1 MGRYT
6 TPGLFFF
13 SPSNLTAALHS
24 GASRPM
30 ESVRAT
36 SRLGEIGTFEAT
48 YAYPLN
54 HGSGY
59 VPFGALEAVGNIA
72 IIIYADYNY
81 APGVERAKMFGE
93 CYIIDNVKIEDRQA
107 GGLQVSISGRSFLA
121 ELENKP
127 VWEPIGDSTTYSTTL
142 AVAVG
147 GPSSSNSVG
156 ETAAGETEIVV
167 VSASNFFDTNMVLI
181 PLTGGGTYIGL
192 VSSVDYD
199 TNTVTLDRPLPA
211 TIPNAT
217 SVTRRG
223 RRLFV
228 NNTEGFE
235 VGAKVTITLNSG
247 SFTTIVEDGVVME
260 DVSGTERPRVL
271 LRDGIT
277 GAANVGNAVVAINKS
292 KPTTTPYDDIAQVL
306 AFAPGW
312 TSDNTLM
319 PPSPGTSHVPDG
331 ASVFDLLKTIADI
344 QDTPFRQEVDPNNLR
359 PVRKIKW
366 GIYPSADAY
375 GGNKI
380 ILENPPPGLMTAHL
394 SKTHRGT
401 IHGTISRE
409 YRDNKVTRIYP
420 TGGDA
425 GVTLMGV
432 STAVRS
438 ALAGMGFVIVD
449 DPATLGLYEPPYM
462 YNNALEPGEKIARR
476 VTFGDITAETSGST
490 TWMYACD
497 RLAWQSARWLMSRT
511 RAYWEWRI
519 TDVDVSS
526 PVIPRVGTTFDLTR
540 YLDPQMDKTTFPATY
555 TWENVENLIAREIT
569 VRWDVKR
576 QIPIY
581 DFVLSD
587 VASDPTDAAPALVS
601 QFQTYDMVARRV
613 GQGRTDRAS
622 TIAYTAP
629 APPGDGG
636 GGAFLPLA
644 GGTMTGNIAFSGAQT
659 VDGVDISAHAANPAA
674 HHALVTAYNN
684 SIEVHGGP
692 SGQAISVKLTSEPGL
707 EIDGTFGVRIKRPTN
722 SGLVL
727 NSNGVS
733 LSPSTIAVG
742 TANAVDGV
750 FHTHAIQTANNTV
763 GVGAEYV
770 LAGTNQGWLSLE
782 RLGVGIAADGAAAL
796 KIRARATNNY
806 GLHILQ
812 LASQTFD
819 IWRVDNSSGNP
830 LLRMT
835 GAGHFESGTP
845 AFVSGQIGWR
855 IWGGTASGDAEFN
868 NIRVRG
874 ELHATTFV
882 ADEMHAVNGTVL
894 VKTNGKVAAPRA
906 GQPNDNKIPA
916 INSSFSLIVQ
926 AGWDGSGQNYL
937 PVGSIVRIKPMG
949 EIVSGGSLDLFD
961 LYCQVTAAGSVQG
974 RNLANG
980 EPGYY
985 VLTCIFRHGGTF
997 GGSSGDATGFVIPT
1011 GSAAI
1016 KWTEVGA
1023 SGFTGAIK
1031 LSGDGDFSNV
1041 TEPSTPF
1048 IDIFTV
1054 NRIANASWAGVPPA
1068 ILPRVRVGNLTG
1080 VLGGTMGTWG
1090 IAAGSNLGDAS
1101 TVPGSSAAYFVASD
1115 TGLRLFNV
1123 GIQIFNGANQT
1134 VDISSSGELRLGTNV
1149 TSNTT
1154 TGFAFNPA
1162 TGNVRLGPEA
1172 SGKANVFWNDSAG
1185 SLSIR
1190 RNGTTDVIVLPAS
1203 GDSYFA
1209 NPIKLDTGG
1218 GIWQGT
1224 SGSFAAPVGGIKIY
1238 NASGAGRIAL
1248 FDNSIQLI
1256 TLRHDRGIEI
1266 ATGGDASH
1274 ASGLTFVET
1283 AGGTSFG
1290 GLSALSS
1297 PGLRYSRWVVSD
1309 GSRFGRIS
1317 LYAASNQTEIKLEAG
1332 GGGNDA
1338 ILTLGS
1344 SLDYALLEN
1353 ADLYVRE
1360 RGIAAGYNT
1369 TPSLARG
1376 VIASDLRGGTTPT
1389 VVLQDTVS
1397 ITHGMTDVAATG
1409 TYANFRKMDDDAGG
1423 LRITG
1428 LGEDTR
1434 ALDLYGYA
1442 TNPDSGTS
1450 TAPVMTSAYKKS
1462 GTGGT
1467 FLANNENIFIVRNG
1481 SASRFIVKGNGDYLY
1496 DGTGSAFD
1504 IHDDLDLLRTLA
1516 REKLTGIIDN
1526 VRDHFI
1532 TYNRDS
1538 LVEAGV
1544 MSNEGFINGPAHMW
1558 LLTGGIEQLYLRLI
1572 EQDERIAALEAALS

>member
-13 SPSNLTAALHS
+13 SPSNLTAALQS

-59 VPFGALEAVGNIA
+59 VSFGALEAVGNIA

-81 APGVERAKMFGE
+81 APGPERAKMVGE
-93 CYIIDNVKIEDRQA
+93 CYIIDNVKVEDRQA
-107 GGLQVSISGRSFLA
+107 GGLQVRISGRSFLA
-121 ELENKP
+121 ELENKQ

-142 AVAVG
+142 AVAIG

-156 ETAAGETEIVV
+156 ETAVGETEIVV
-167 VSASNFFDTNMVLI
+167 VNSSNFYDTNMVLI

-192 VSSVDYD
+192 VSSVDND
-199 TNTVTLDRPLPA
+199 TNTLTLDRPLPA
-211 TIPNAT
+211 TIPNGTA
-217 SVTRRG
+217 VTRRG

-247 SFTTIVEDGVVME
+247 SFTTIVEEGVVME
-260 DVSGTERPRVL
+260 DVSGTERPRVM

-277 GAANVGNAVVAINKS
+277 GAADVGKAVVAINKS
-292 KPTTTPYDDIAQVL
+292 KPTTTPYDDIAQIL
-306 AFAPGW
+306 AHAPGW
-312 TSDNTLM
+312 TADTTLM
-319 PPSPGTSHVPDG
+319 PPFGTSHVPDG
-331 ASVFDLLKTIADI
+331 ASVFDLLKAVADI
-344 QDTPFRQEVDPNNLR
+344 NDTPFRQEVDALNLR
-359 PVRKIKW
+359 PVRKIRW
-366 GIYPSADAY
+366 GIDPSADAY

-380 ILENPPPGLMTAHL
+380 ILENPPPGLMAAHL
-394 SKTHRGT
+394 AKPHRGT
-401 IHGTISRE
+401 IHGAISRE
-409 YRDNKVTRIYP
+409 YRDNKVTRLYP

-432 STAVRS
+432 SAAVRTT
-438 ALAGMGFVIVD
+438 LAGMGFIIVD
-449 DPATLGLYEPPYM
+449 DPSVLGLYEPPYM

-576 QIPIY
+576 QIPLY

-587 VASDPTDAAPALVS
+587 VASDPTDAAPTLVS
-601 QFQTYDMVARRV
+601 QFQTYDMVARRI
-613 GQGRTDRAS
+613 GQGKVDRAS

-629 APPGDGG
+629 VPPGDGG

-644 GGTMTGNIAFSGAQT
+644 GGTMTGNIAFSGTQT
-659 VDGVDISAHAANPAA
+659 VDGVDISAHAANASA
-674 HHALVTAYNN
+674 HHAPVTAGNTGI
-684 SIEVHGGP
+684 SVA
-692 SGQAISVKLTSEPGL
+692 GQAVSVFPRANGGL
-707 EIDGTFGVRIKRPTN
+707 EVN
-722 SGLVL
+722 SGLRIKT
-727 NSNGVS
+727 GRG
-733 LSPSTIAVG
+733 VG
-742 TANAVDGV
+742 TDDDGIYLV
-750 FHTHAIQTANNTV
+750 PAQITLTSTNTPSGPNHSHSITAWDNTI
-763 GVGAEYV
+763 GIGGAG
-770 LAGTNQGWLSLE
+770 LLKSTGSGWLSLE
-782 RLGVGIAADGAAAL
+782 KLGVGIAADSVAAL
-796 KIRARATNNY
+796 VVRARATANY
-806 GLHILQ
+806 GLWIKQ
-812 LASQTFD
+812 LAGQTHD
-819 IWRVDNSSGNP
+819 IWRVDDSAGNP

-845 AFVSGQIGWR
+845 AFVSGQVGWR

-906 GQPNDNKIPA
+906 GQPNDNKIPNV
-916 INSSFSLIVQ
+916 NSSFALIVQ
-926 AGWDGSGQNYL
+926 AGWDGSGLNYL

-949 EIVSGGSLDLFD
+949 QVVSGTGLDLFD
-961 LYCQVTAAGSVQG
+961 LYCQVTGVSGPNG
-974 RNLANG
+974 RDLPNG

-985 VLTCIFRHGGTF
+985 VLTCTFRHGGTF

-1054 NRIANASWAGVPPA
+1054 NRIANASWAGVPPT
-1068 ILPRVRVGNLTG
+1068 ITPRVRVGNLSG
-1080 VLGGTMGTWG
+1080 VLGGTRGNWG
-1090 IAAGSNLGDAS
+1090 IAAGTDLSNANS
-1101 TVPGSSAAYFVASD
+1101 TTAQYFAASD
-1115 TGLRLFNV
+1115 TGLWLHNV
-1123 GIQIFNGANQT
+1123 GVRIFNGANQT
-1134 VDISSSGELRLGTNV
+1134 VDISSDGNVWLGTNV
-1149 TSNTT
+1149 TTNANRT
-1154 TGFAFNPA
+1154 FAFA
-1162 TGNVRLGPEA
+1162 AADGSLRLGPFTD
-1172 SGKANVFWNDSAG
+1172 NSAYM
-1185 SLSIR
+1185 LW
-1190 RNGTTDVIVLPAS
+1190 NGTDLRLITRVGGSSTSRIVLDSS
-1203 GDSYFA
+1203 GNSYFA
-1209 NPIKLDTGG
+1209 GPMTIDASG

-1224 SGSFAAPVGGIKIY
+1224 GGSFASPVGGIKIY

-1317 LYAASNQTEIKLEAG
+1317 LYAALNQTEIKLEAG

-1360 RGIAAGYNT
+1360 RGIAVGYNS
-1369 TPSLARG
+1369 TPSLDRG

-1389 VVLQDTVS
+1389 LVMQDTVS
-1397 ITHGMTDVAATG
+1397 ITHGMTDIASTG
-1409 TYANFRKMDDDAGG
+1409 TYGNLRKYDNGTGG
-1423 LRITG
+1423 LLING
-1428 LGEDTR
+1428 LSEAAV
-1434 ALDLYGYA
+1434 ALQFNGAA
-1442 TNPDSGTS
+1442 TNASTTKATTS
-1450 TAPVMTSAYKKS
+1450 LGAIVLRAQLKS
-1462 GTGGT
+1462 GTDGDSYG
-1467 FLANNENIFIVRNG
+1467 ANGNLMVIRNHNTT
-1481 SASRFIVKGNGDYLY
+1481 RFIFDADGDLHS
-1496 DGTGSAFD
+1496 DSSNTTFD
-1504 IHDDLDLLRTLA
+1504 DEDDLGLLYAHNRAVSGREIDRSYAGWKQYHRSDLIRLGLLS
-1516 REKLTGIIDN
+1516 E
-1526 VRDHFI
+1526 
-1532 TYNRDS
+1532 
-1538 LVEAGV
+1538 
-1544 MSNEGFINGPAHMW
+1544 EGFENLTRMQRLH
-1558 LLTGGIEQLYLRLI
+1558 TGGIIQVGQKMHDIESRL
-1572 EQDERIAALEAALS
+1572 ERLEARLS